1 MSEFSKLKPLRK
13 DPQTKPTFTIEDV
26 HDIVENVNQTVV
38 AIQNVTVEMRDLVE
52 SKQLADYA
60 SMPEVLVNLLVLR
73 LGQIIVI
80 VFVLA
85 LVYRFSVVRMTG
97 KKDTKARASQCS

>member
-60 SMPEVLVNLLVLR
+60 SMPDRLVNLLVLR
-73 LGQIIVI
+73 FGQLIAI

-85 LVYRFSVVRMTG
+85 LIYRAAIVRMTG
-97 KKDTKARASQCS
+97 KKDTKTGAR